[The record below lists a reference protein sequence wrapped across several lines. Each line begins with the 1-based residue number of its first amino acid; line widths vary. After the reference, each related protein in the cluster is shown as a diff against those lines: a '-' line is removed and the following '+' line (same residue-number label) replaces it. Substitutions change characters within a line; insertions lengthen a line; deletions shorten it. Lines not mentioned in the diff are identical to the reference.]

1 MYAAQIERVLGGG
14 LSTPETRLR
23 VGDVRS
29 PALLPVLVALSAVV
43 FAAVLYLTSYKNF
56 YYDEWDFV
64 SQYRPSQSTS
74 IWLPHNEH
82 WSTLPIL
89 LWKLLFAVFG
99 LSSHI
104 PYEAACVAGHVAC
117 VILLFMF
124 IRRRSGDIPAFA
136 AAAVLLVLGSGGT
149 NIVWAFQVAWVGS
162 IAFGLSAMLLLESDL
177 PFWPRTLLVS
187 AVLLAS
193 LMCSGVGLAFLA
205 AVGAAL
211 LFDPKRRRYLAVL
224 VVPVAVFGAWFLLYG
239 AGLPGTPGAPC
250 PTCLP
255 SGARANLH
263 GGITLDYFLTLDR
276 FVVSAAAASLA
287 GIVGLPN
294 WGIVVLPILAAV
306 IALQWRRSKGIES
319 WQIGMV
325 VGLVAWFGLVG
336 LGRAKTSLLA
346 ASDPHYLYVG
356 AVFLLPLIAN
366 LVRLLPWR
374 SWWRPG
380 LAVALAVPLLSNAI
394 QLRDFA
400 LNQVDLMKIENAE
413 LQTAQSFRGAPDLAL
428 DRRLDMVI
436 MPQLTAQ
443 SLFDASSELGS
454 PVRPST
460 VESLQRLPA
469 QAVDFE
475 MFNLFGDAFTV
486 TPDRSK
492 SVVGLTCQTIDS
504 TNGSTTDIRVRGGQS
519 IVLQPSA
526 SGEAWFFLSYLVVPT
541 SEPAHRL
548 VLTPTTPYLVHLPD
562 TGKPIGWRLRVQT
575 RAAGSIQVCGDA
587 IVETNRS
594 SENVYRA
601 KAANGELG
609 PGWSAVADSAAIG
622 GRAAKLPGGS
632 LTQSFR
638 NDGFGAWTIPNP
650 GLYDVWFRVRVA
662 NPAGAKPE
670 MTFGLWDGTARA
682 WAASESFAPN
692 KVGADYAWIK
702 AASGISPQSKHYVQF
717 LATFTTFGA
726 PTASLSTDWFIDE
739 AVLVPI
745 GSPPPPT

>member
-1 MYAAQIERVLGGG
+1 M
-14 LSTPETRLR
+14 STPKAGLR
-23 VGDVRS
+23 VGDIRS
-29 PALLPVLVALSAVV
+29 PALLPVLVALSLLV
-43 FAAVLYLTSYKNF
+43 FAGIVYLTSYKNF

-124 IRRRSGDIPAFA
+124 IRRRSGDVPAFA

-149 NIVWAFQVAWVGS
+149 NIVWAFQVAWVAA
-162 IAFGLSAMLLLESDL
+162 IAFGLSAMLLLESDIA
-177 PFWPRTLLVS
+177 FWPRIALVS
-187 AVLLAS
+187 AALLAS

-211 LFDPKRRRYLAVL
+211 LFDPKRRRYLLVL
-224 VVPVAVFGAWFLLYG
+224 VVPIAVFGVWFLFYG

-250 PTCLP
+250 PSCLP

-287 GIVGLPN
+287 GILGLPN
-294 WGIVVLPILAAV
+294 WGIVVLPVFAAV
-306 IALQWRRSKGIES
+306 IALQWRRPKGIES

-336 LGRAKTSLLA
+336 LGRAKSSLLA

-366 LVRLLPWR
+366 LVRLLPWK

-380 LAVALAVPLLSNAI
+380 LAVAFALPLLSNGI
-394 QLRDFA
+394 QLRDLA
-400 LNQVDLMKIENAE
+400 LSQVNLMKIENAE

-436 MPQLTAQ
+436 VPQLTAQ
-443 SLFDASSELGS
+443 SLFDASSDLGP
-454 PVRPST
+454 PVPPST
-460 VESLQRLPA
+460 VPSLEVLPR

-475 MFNLFGDAFTV
+475 MVNLFGGAFTV
-486 TPDRSK
+486 NSDAGRSI
-492 SVVGLTCQTIDS
+492 VGSTCQTVGS
-504 TNGSTTDIRVRGGQS
+504 PSGSTVDIRAPAGQS
-519 IVLQPSA
+519 IVLRSTGA
-526 SGEAWFFLSYLVVPT
+526 GEAWFFLSYLGLPT
-541 SEPAHRL
+541 SEPQHKL
-548 VLTPTTPYLVHLPD
+548 VLSPATPQVVHLPN
-562 TGKPIGWRLRVQT
+562 TGKATLWRVRVQT
-575 RAAGSIQVCGDA
+575 KDAGAIQVCGNA
-587 IVETNRS
+587 TLETNGAGD
-594 SENVYRA
+594 NLYRA
-601 KAANGELG
+601 RAVDGELS
-609 PGWSAVADSAAIG
+609 PGWSAVADAAASG
-622 GRAAKLPGGS
+622 GRAVKLPRG
-632 LTQSFR
+632 TTTTSFK
-638 NDGFGAWTIPNP
+638 NDGFGTWTVPNP

-662 NPAGAKPE
+662 NPADAKPE
-670 MTFGLWDGTARA
+670 VTLGLWDGTARV
-682 WAASESFAPN
+682 WVASKSFAPN
-692 KVGADYAWIK
+692 GVGAGYSWVE
-702 AASGISPQSKHYVQF
+702 AAAGITPLSKHYVQF
-717 LATFTTFGA
+717 LATFTTQGA
-726 PTASLSTDWFIDE
+726 PTASLSTDWFVDE

-745 GSPPPPT
+745 GIPPPAT